1 MFLPVTEKI
10 KHIID
15 KKDQSSVALVSHEIL
30 MKRVPVLL
38 IGILL
43 NRMKSLLSSDCHT
56 ITLNNLSGHN
66 FI

>member
-15 KKDQSSVALVSHEIL
+15 KKDQSSVTLVSHEIL

-38 IGILL
+38 IGIL
-43 NRMKSLLSSDCHT
+43 
-56 ITLNNLSGHN
+56 IG
-66 FI
+66 